1 MLITCQTPIHF
12 GEDHNAAMDSRL
24 RKYTFKALPNVDP
37 AAIVWLEN
45 HPMDCIHWAAMQ
57 TSGLPKSTRVDTTQS
72 LAGELEEREK
82 TELFMFNPNEELV
95 VDPPGSPLQEVLCD
109 ETGEAASTDNESELD
124 FNDDP
129 DIRNLRSALQLC
141 SPGTLRK
148 RQLTSMLQA
157 QIRDKNDQIERE
169 RQLYVLRQE
178 SLIESGVSEE
188 HAALLPTDSAD
199 PLPSPIQRDLQAT
212 REQALRK
219 EISAKRQRAREAF
232 QEPWLQATERE
243 LNECNI
249 TLTSVIDRQRRTSM
263 ESYLEVLQDKIK
275 NHHCNLGTLG
285 CEIALEER
293 RRWCCAEGLLKKE
306 DRHLVIS
313 MFQTLPTDTELGESS
328 QQAEKAS
335 SQQPPFEGQ
344 RNSDDEDLMFVTPVP
359 RTLADK
365 PKTPSYEPSSEPLYM
380 VTPPFTP
387 RREASED
394 EEEEMF
400 VTPKTPSYTPRTKR
414 PSKRPRLS
422 QSQLSKGQTKV
433 TSYFGSQKSPKK

>member
-1 MLITCQTPIHF
+1 MLITCQTPINF

-57 TSGLPKSTRVDTTQS
+57 TSGLPKSTGVDTPQS

-109 ETGEAASTDNESELD
+109 ETGEAASTDNESELE

-129 DIRNLRSALQLC
+129 DIRNLRSALQRC
-141 SPGTLRK
+141 SQGTLRK

-157 QIRDKNDQIERE
+157 RIRDKNEHIERQ
-169 RQLYVLRQE
+169 RQFYVLRQE
-178 SLIESGVSEE
+178 SLIERGVSEE
-188 HAALLPTDSAD
+188 NAALLPTDSED

-212 REQALRK
+212 REQALRQ

-243 LNECNI
+243 LSECNI
-249 TLTSVIDRQRRTSM
+249 TLTSVLDRQRRTSM
-263 ESYLEVLQDKIK
+263 ESHIEVLQDKLK
-275 NHHCNLGTLG
+275 NHHCNLGTLA

-293 RRWCCAEGLLKKE
+293 RRWCCAQGLLKKE

-313 MFQTLPTDTELGESS
+313 LFQRLPTDAELGESS
-328 QQAEKAS
+328 QQTEKAS

-344 RNSDDEDLMFVTPVP
+344 RNSDDEDLMFITPAP
-359 RTLADK
+359 RA
-365 PKTPSYEPSSEPLYM
+365 PSSSTAPARSCL
-380 VTPPFTP
+380 TPQ
-387 RREASED
+387 
-394 EEEEMF
+394 
-400 VTPKTPSYTPRTKR
+400 KKR
-414 PSKRPRLS
+414 KSTS
-422 QSQLSKGQTKV
+422 QKGNARKSLSKPI
-433 TSYFGSQKSPKK
+433 TSYFPSQN